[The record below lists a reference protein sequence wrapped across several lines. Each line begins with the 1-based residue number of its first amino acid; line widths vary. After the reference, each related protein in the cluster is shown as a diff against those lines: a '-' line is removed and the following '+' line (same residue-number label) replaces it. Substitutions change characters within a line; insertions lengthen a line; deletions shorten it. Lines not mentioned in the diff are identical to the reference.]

1 MSLSQGM
8 IWKGLLSIGLLAIA
22 FYAGFAKF
30 SPWCIL
36 LIGILFAIAYIQGKW
51 YLWNGVFRAGGRALY
66 QSLFVTYLIQLVVVA
81 IFYLSGSGAARLLNQ

>member
-22 FYAGFAKF
+22 LYAGFAKF
-30 SPWCIL
+30 PLWYIL

-51 YLWNGVFRAGGRALY
+51 HPWVMCFKREDVHFTSPCL
-66 QSLFVTYLIQLVVVA
+66 
-81 IFYLSGSGAARLLNQ
+81 